1 MIIFVFTLGYLAI
14 IFENRIRVNKTASAL
29 LMAVLTWMFLFLVEP
44 NIHALGEKVN
54 DVSQI
59 IFFLLGAM
67 TLVEVVDVHKGFTVI
82 TNLIHTSSKRKM
94 LWIMGFTTFFLSAV
108 LDNLT
113 TTIVM
118 ISLLRK
124 LVPDPKERL
133 ILGAMVV
140 IAANAGGAWT
150 PIGDVT
156 TTMLW
161 INGNITTLNVMKALF
176 LPSVTALVVALIFL
190 GWNLKGNYPRALQRA
205 REEAVEPG
213 ARVVFYCGIGSLIF
227 VPIFKA
233 LTGLPPFM
241 GMLIALG
248 ALWLITDIMH
258 APHEMREH
266 LRLPRILTRIDTSG
280 VLFFLGIL
288 LCIAALDV
296 AGLLNELARLLDRTI
311 GNISVIVTLIGLIS
325 AVIDNVP
332 LVAAGMGMYDLQTY
346 PPDSYLWQ
354 MLAYCAGTGGSI
366 LIIGSAAGIAFMG
379 LEQLDFIHRKCGFD
393 ICLDFGHAIK
403 SALSEGMS
411 YKTFIEI
418 LVNELTPT
426 YFHLSQGD
434 LTNEKDEHKNLW
446 EGSFDLKWIKGRIE
460 KIASTR
466 TVSTVFETPK
476 QDGLTNDIKNMDYFR
491 GL

>member
-1 MIIFVFTLGYLAI
+1 MIILIFVVGYLAI
-14 IFENRIRVNKTASAL
+14 IFEHNLKVNKTASAL
-29 LMAVLTWMFLFLVEP
+29 LMAVLCWMFLFLASP
-44 NIHALGEKVN
+44 DIHALGEKVN

-59 IFFLLGAM
+59 IFFLMGAM
-67 TLVEVVDVHKGFTVI
+67 TLVEVVDVHKGFKVI
-82 TNLIHTSSKRKM
+82 TDLIQTSSKRKM

-124 LVPDPKERL
+124 IIPEAKDRM

-161 INGNITTLNVMKALF
+161 INGNITSLKVMESLF
-176 LPSVTALVVALIFL
+176 LPSLISLIVALIIL
-190 GWNLKGNYPRALQRA
+190 GWNSKGTYSRLVERAH
-205 REEAVEPG
+205 EEEVEPG
-213 ARVVFYCGIGSLIF
+213 ARLVFYCGIGSLVF

-241 GMLIALG
+241 GILIALG
-248 ALWLITDIMH
+248 FLWLVTDVMH
-258 APHEMREH
+258 APHEMRQH
-266 LRLPRILTRIDTSG
+266 LRLPQIITRIDTSG

-288 LCIAALDV
+288 LCISALDV
-296 AGLLNELARLLDRTI
+296 AGYLRDLALFLDHTI
-311 GNISVIVTLIGLIS
+311 GNISLIAVLIGLIS

-346 PPDSYLWQ
+346 PTDSYLWQ

-366 LIIGSAAGIAFMG
+366 LIIGSAAGVAFMG
-379 LEQLDFIHRKCGFD
+379 LEKVDFIWYLKRVSL
-393 ICLDFGHAIK
+393 I
-403 SALSEGMS
+403 ALVS
-411 YKTFIEI
+411 Y
-418 LVNELTPT
+418 LAGV
-426 YFHLSQGD
+426 G
-434 LTNEKDEHKNLW
+434 
-446 EGSFDLKWIKGRIE
+446 
-460 KIASTR
+460 
-466 TVSTVFETPK
+466 VFVLQQQFWPV
-476 QDGLTNDIKNMDYFR
+476 
-491 GL
+491 